1 MSDVISNS
9 VAQDRKGLTHEAR
22 LILGLL
28 EKIEGGTLHIR
39 MPNGDQVVYGAGEPN
54 VLFRINSSRVFN
66 RVLTRGDI
74 GFCESYIAG
83 EWDSTDLTGLIKLL
97 ASNRN
102 VLRKAVYGS
111 WFNLLVAKLRHVLN
125 RNDRAGSKRNI
136 MAHYDLGNEFY
147 QLWLDPSMVYSAAL
161 FTPTTNDDIEG
172 VALQAAQEEK
182 HRRILDRLGAKPGQ
196 HVLEIGCGWGGFAAM
211 AVANNL
217 QVTGLT
223 LSPAQLE
230 WAQQRVPKADLR
242 LQDYRDLSEQFDHIV
257 SVEMIEAVG
266 ERWWP
271 TYFKTIARALKP
283 GGKAVI
289 QSITIRDDLFAD
301 YRKGT
306 DFIQQYI
313 FPGGMLPSRSVLCA
327 VAAKQG
333 LVVHNQYAFGVDYA
347 TTLRQWRHNFE
358 TNWQH
363 IKALGFDDD
372 FRRLW
377 RMYLCYCEAGF
388 LAGTIDVVQFEF
400 GHAPS

>member
-54 VLFRINSSRVFN
+54 VLFRINNNRVFN

-333 LVVHNQYAFGVDYA
+333 LVVRDQYAFGVDYA